1 MFNPILNTDSYKT
14 SHFVQYPPQTSR
26 VFAYAES
33 RGGRYDETLFFGLQA
48 ILKAEFGRPVT
59 RRDVDEAQ
67 ELLRD
72 HGVPFNTRGWDL
84 LLHRHDGRLPLEI
97 RAVPEGTV
105 VPTHNVLM
113 TVVNTDP
120 DFAWLP
126 SYVETALL
134 RIWYPVTVA
143 TISWQVRQI
152 IRDALVET
160 ADDPEGELPF
170 KLHDFGARGV
180 SSEQSAA
187 LGGLAHLVNFKGTDT
202 LSAIVAGRRFYN
214 EPMAGFSIPAA
225 EHSTITSWGRDGEAA
240 AYANMIERFGKP
252 GALFAVVSDSYDLYY
267 AVEHL
272 WGEQLRQKVVDS
284 GATLVVR
291 PDSGDPV
298 SVVSKTMALLGERFG
313 TDRNSKGYKVLRN
326 VRVIQGDG
334 VNPESIAAILARI
347 TAEGFSASNIA
358 FGMGGALLQRVD
370 RDTQGFAYKA
380 SAAEVAGCWREVFK
394 DPVTDHHKKSKR
406 GLLGLVADARH
417 GFATAQL
424 GADFNPVDGG
434 ANLLRPVWR
443 DGKLLADDSLA
454 MIRERA
460 ASFSLP
466 TAALA

>member
-14 SHFVQYPPQTSR
+14 SHFVQYPPRTSR

-48 ILKAEFGRPVT
+48 ILKAEFGRPIT

-84 LLHRHDGRLPLEI
+84 LLHRHDGRLPLDI
-97 RAVPEGTV
+97 RAVPEGMV

-143 TISWQVRQI
+143 TISWQVRRI
-152 IRDALVET
+152 IRDALIET
-160 ADDPEGELPF
+160 ADDPDGELPF

-225 EHSTITSWGRDGEAA
+225 EHSTITSWGRDGEAE
-240 AYANMIERFGKP
+240 AYANMIARFGKP
-252 GALFAVVSDSYDLYY
+252 GALFAVVSDSYDLYN

-272 WGEQLRQKVVDS
+272 WGAQLRQKVVDS
-284 GATLVVR
+284 GATLIVR

-298 SVVSKTMALLGERFG
+298 SVVAKTMTLLAERFG

-347 TAEGFSASNIA
+347 TGEGFSASNIA

-380 SAAEVAGCWREVFK
+380 SAAEVGGAWRDVFK
-394 DPVTDHHKKSKR
+394 DPATDHHKKSKR
-406 GLLGLVADARH
+406 GLLGLVADERH
-417 GFATAQL
+417 GFATVPL
-424 GADFNPVDGG
+424 GADFTPVDGG
-434 ANLLRPVWR
+434 TNLLRPVWR
-443 DGKLLADDSLA
+443 DGRLLADDSLA

-466 TAALA
+466 TAVAA